1 MDWNKTI
8 AHGLELPN
16 LVVVKKWEEHTE
28 YFGRID
34 FTTYGEIELENTTH
48 GLYYEGEINLNDVVS
63 VIEEMQET
71 RFTIHDESLKFSA
84 TIKPEITFLR
94 YEKGALVIN
103 YKWKEV

>member
-1 MDWNKTI
+1 MMDFI
-8 AHGLELPN
+8 L
-16 LVVVKKWEEHTE
+16 
-28 YFGRID
+28 
-34 FTTYGEIELENTTH
+34 
-48 GLYYEGEINLNDVVS
+48 DV
-63 VIEEMQET
+63 QET